1 MKTAVIYARYSSER
15 QTEQSIEGQLRECTE
30 YAKYNNI
37 CIVDTYIDRAM
48 SGTNDNRLAFKKM
61 LKDCEKQA
69 WDIVLVYKLDRFS
82 RNKYEMAIH
91 RKTLRDNGVKLISAK
106 ENIPDSPEGIILESL
121 LEGMAEYYSAE
132 LSQKVRRGMKES
144 RLKGYYTG
152 GGIPYGY
159 KIINKK
165 PVIDEDKV
173 NIVVRIFEE
182 YVSGKRIKDIAED
195 LTKDGIYHLKNPF
208 TINTISKILQN
219 KKYIGIFDCNGE
231 IYENVYPRIISDEL
245 FYLTKACVEAN
256 RYGKHSD
263 VTYLLKQKLY
273 CGYCGNLMTSE
284 TGTSS
289 SGDIKRYY
297 KCRNRKLHSK
307 CNKET
312 VKKDIIENIVIDK
325 TLEVF
330 QAPILKPLVDDI
342 INVHNKR
349 TQDNSVLKLL
359 LIEKTKTKSALDNVL
374 NAIEKGL
381 ATKST
386 KERLEELEAKLS
398 NLESNIAY
406 EETKVKMQ
414 LTHNE
419 VLQYFKKAIKSDPS
433 TMIRILINKV
443 ILYDDKVE
451 IYYKYTEHED
461 YSPFNE
467 RARCYKNSRSYLRG
481 HFIKEKEDRSKFQ
494 ESSDFNPNLSI
505 TNDITLGKSSTFSGF

>member
-1 MKTAVIYARYSSER
+1 
-15 QTEQSIEGQLRECTE
+15 
-30 YAKYNNI
+30 
-37 CIVDTYIDRAM
+37 
-48 SGTNDNRLAFKKM
+48 
-61 LKDCEKQA
+61 
-69 WDIVLVYKLDRFS
+69 
-82 RNKYEMAIH
+82 
-91 RKTLRDNGVKLISAK
+91 
-106 ENIPDSPEGIILESL
+106 
-121 LEGMAEYYSAE
+121 
-132 LSQKVRRGMKES
+132 
-144 RLKGYYTG
+144 
-152 GGIPYGY
+152 
-159 KIINKK
+159 
-165 PVIDEDKV
+165 
-173 NIVVRIFEE
+173 
-182 YVSGKRIKDIAED
+182 
-195 LTKDGIYHLKNPF
+195 
-208 TINTISKILQN
+208 
-219 KKYIGIFDCNGE
+219 
-231 IYENVYPRIISDEL
+231 
-245 FYLTKACVEAN
+245 
-256 RYGKHSD
+256 
-263 VTYLLKQKLY
+263 
-273 CGYCGNLMTSE
+273 MTSE

-312 VKKDIIENIVIDK
+312 VKKDVIENIVIDK

-451 IYYKYTEHED
+451 IYYKYTNNLKPDDNNHQAFSFYIGYCDIEI
-461 YSPFNE
+461 PN
-467 RARCYKNSRSYLRG
+467 R
-481 HFIKEKEDRSKFQ
+481 
-494 ESSDFNPNLSI
+494 NLSAGYLI
-505 TNDITLGKSSTFSGF
+505 HSAIIELFI